1 MRKNKTT
8 PSIKPLTF
16 NFKPSTFFP
25 TFVKT
30 NFYMQDFQDF
40 LEPISLAILSDD
52 EGYIDGQIGK
62 HILTEETEYFDVNN
76 ADVVLV
82 GVLESRGNG
91 GREKE
96 NNAADVIRK
105 QLYKLHYW
113 HTDIKIADIGNI
125 KKGATLNDSYAAIK
139 TVLEEL
145 YIRKKTVVIIGGSH
159 DITLAQYLAYK
170 STNQMLEASCIDA
183 CIDLNTESRNPSETF
198 LMEMFT
204 GEPNLLKHYNH
215 IAFQSYFVHPRM
227 LQTIDKLRFD
237 CYRLGNVLDNIV
249 EMEPVLRN
257 SHMLSFDIAAIKY
270 SDAPSNKNCPNGLTG
285 IEACTLTRYAGM
297 SENLNSI
304 AFYGYNPS
312 DDVSEIT
319 AAQIA
324 QMCWYFIDGK
334 HRKNQE
340 SALDD
345 RNNFNEYHTAFAE
358 VETVFLQSKRTNR
371 WWMQMPDGKFIACSH
386 NDYLVAGKNDFPERW
401 LRVQERN

>member
-1 MRKNKTT
+1 
-8 PSIKPLTF
+8 
-16 NFKPSTFFP
+16 
-25 TFVKT
+25 
-30 NFYMQDFQDF
+30 MQDFNDF
-40 LEPISLAILSDD
+40 LETISLAQISED

-62 HILTEETEYFDVNN
+62 HILTEEAEYFDVNN

-82 GVLESRGNG
+82 GVLENRGNDSSK
-91 GREKE
+91 KE
-96 NNAADVIRK
+96 NNAANIIRK

-113 HTDIKIADIGNI
+113 HSEIKIADIGNI

-145 YIRKKTVVIIGGSH
+145 YIRKKIVVIIGGSH

-170 STNQMLEASCIDA
+170 STNQMIEVTCVDAYINLE
-183 CIDLNTESRNPSETF
+183 TESRKPSDIF

-204 GEPNLLKHYNH
+204 GEPNLMKHYNH

-249 EMEPVLRN
+249 EMEPVIRN
-257 SHMLSFDIAAIKY
+257 SHMLSFDVAALKY
-270 SDAPSNKNCPNGLTG
+270 SDAPTNKNCPNGLTG
-285 IEACTLTRYAGM
+285 IDACTLTRYAGM
-297 SENLNSI
+297 SDNLNSI
-304 AFYGYNPS
+304 GFYGYNPT

-324 QMCWYFIDGK
+324 QMCWYFIDGQ

-340 SALDD
+340 SSLED
-345 RNNFNEYHTAFAE
+345 RNNFNEYHTVFAE
-358 VETVFLQSKRTNR
+358 VETLFLQSKRTNR
-371 WWMQMPDGKFIACSH
+371 WWMQMPDGKFVACSY

>member
-1 MRKNKTT
+1 MD
-8 PSIKPLTF
+8 SL
-16 NFKPSTFFP
+16 
-25 TFVKT
+25 
-30 NFYMQDFQDF
+30 QDF
-40 LEPISLAILSDD
+40 LTPISLTIISED

-62 HILTEETEYFDVNN
+62 HILTQEDEYFDINTV
-76 ADVVLV
+76 DIVLV
-82 GVLESRGNG
+82 GVLETRGNG
-91 GREKE
+91 TIQKE
-96 NNAADVIRK
+96 NNAADIIRK

-125 KKGATLNDSYAAIK
+125 KTGASINDSYAAIK

-170 STNQMLEASCIDA
+170 STNQMVEASCIDA
-183 CIDLNTESRNPSETF
+183 YINLSGESSVPSENF

-204 GEPNLLKHYNH
+204 GEPNLMKHYNH
-215 IAFQSYFVHPRM
+215 IGFQSYFVHPRM

-237 CYRLGNVLDNIV
+237 CYRLGNVLDNII
-249 EMEPVLRN
+249 EMEPVIRN
-257 SHMLSFDIAAIKY
+257 SHMLSFDIAALKY

-304 AFYGYNPS
+304 GFYGYKPS
-312 DDVSEIT
+312 DDVDEIT
-319 AAQIA
+319 AKQIA
-324 QMCWYFIDGK
+324 QMLWYFVDGS

-345 RNNFNEYHTAFAE
+345 RNNFNEYHTVFAE
-358 VETVFLQSKRTNR
+358 VDTTFLQSKRTQR
-371 WWMQMPDGKFIACSH
+371 WWMQMPDGHFIACSH
-386 NDYLVAGKNDFPERW
+386 NDYLTAGKNDFPERW

>member
-1 MRKNKTT
+1 MH
-8 PSIKPLTF
+8 SLH
-16 NFKPSTFFP
+16 
-25 TFVKT
+25 
-30 NFYMQDFQDF
+30 DF
-40 LEPISLAILSDD
+40 LIPISLTAISED

-62 HILTEETEYFDVNN
+62 HILTEENEYFDIDI
-76 ADVVLV
+76 ADIVLV
-82 GVLESRGNG
+82 GVLETRGNG
-91 GREKE
+91 TIEKA
-96 NNAADVIRK
+96 NNAADIIRK

-125 KKGATLNDSYAAIK
+125 KTGATLNDSYAAIK

-145 YIRKKTVVIIGGSH
+145 YIRKKRVVIIGGSH

-183 CIDLNTESRNPSETF
+183 YINLSGESSMPSENF

-204 GEPNLLKHYNH
+204 GEPNLMKHYNH
-215 IAFQSYFVHPRM
+215 IGFQSYFVHPRM
-227 LQTIDKLRFD
+227 LQTIDKLKFD
-237 CYRLGNVLDNIV
+237 CYRLGNVLDNII
-249 EMEPVLRN
+249 EMEPVIRN
-257 SHMLSFDIAAIKY
+257 SHMLSFDIAALKY

-304 AFYGYNPS
+304 GIYGYNPLE
-312 DDVSEIT
+312 DVAEIT
-319 AAQIA
+319 AKQIA
-324 QMCWYFIDGK
+324 QMLWYFVDGS

-345 RNNFNEYHTAFAE
+345 RNNFNEYHTVFAE
-358 VETVFLQSKRTNR
+358 VDTTFLQSKRTQR
-371 WWMQMPDGKFIACSH
+371 WWMQMPDGHFIACSH
-386 NDYLVAGKNDFPERW
+386 NDYLTAGKNDFPERW

>member
-1 MRKNKTT
+1 MH
-8 PSIKPLTF
+8 SLH
-16 NFKPSTFFP
+16 
-25 TFVKT
+25 
-30 NFYMQDFQDF
+30 DF
-40 LEPISLAILSDD
+40 LIPISLTAISED
-52 EGYIDGQIGK
+52 EGYIDGQIGR
-62 HILTEETEYFDVNN
+62 HILTEENEYFDIDI
-76 ADVVLV
+76 ADIVLV
-82 GVLESRGNG
+82 GVLETRGNG
-91 GREKE
+91 TIEKA
-96 NNAADVIRK
+96 NNAADIIRK

-125 KKGATLNDSYAAIK
+125 KTGATLNDSYAAIK

-145 YIRKKTVVIIGGSH
+145 YIRKKRVVIIGGSH

-183 CIDLNTESRNPSETF
+183 YINLSGESSMPSENF

-204 GEPNLLKHYNH
+204 GEPNLMKHYNH
-215 IAFQSYFVHPRM
+215 IGFQSYFVHPRM

-237 CYRLGNVLDNIV
+237 CYRLGNVLDNII
-249 EMEPVLRN
+249 EMEPVIRN
-257 SHMLSFDIAAIKY
+257 SHMLSFDIAALKY

-304 AFYGYNPS
+304 GIYGYNPS
-312 DDVSEIT
+312 EDVAEIT
-319 AAQIA
+319 AKQIA
-324 QMCWYFIDGK
+324 QMLWYFVDGS

-345 RNNFNEYHTAFAE
+345 RNNFNEYHTVFAE
-358 VETVFLQSKRTNR
+358 VDTTFLQSKRTQR
-371 WWMQMPDGKFIACSH
+371 WWMQMPDGHFIACSH
-386 NDYLVAGKNDFPERW
+386 NDYLTAGKNDFPERW

>member
-1 MRKNKTT
+1 
-8 PSIKPLTF
+8 
-16 NFKPSTFFP
+16 
-25 TFVKT
+25 
-30 NFYMQDFQDF
+30 MQDFYDF
-40 LEPISLAILSDD
+40 LEPISLAIISED

-62 HILTEETEYFDVNN
+62 HILTDETEYFDVNN
-76 ADVVLV
+76 ADIVLV

-91 GREKE
+91 TREKE
-96 NNAADVIRK
+96 NKAADVIRK

-145 YIRKKTVVIIGGSH
+145 YIRKKIVIIIGGSH

-170 STNQMLEASCIDA
+170 STNQMLEASCVDA
-183 CIDLNTESRNPSETF
+183 FINLNTESRNPADTF

-237 CYRLGNVLDNIV
+237 CYRLGNVLDNII
-249 EMEPVLRN
+249 EMEPVIRN
-257 SHMLSFDIAAIKY
+257 SHLLSFDIAAIKH
-270 SDAPSNKNCPNGLTG
+270 SDAPANKNCPNGLTG

-304 AFYGYNPS
+304 GFYGYNPS

-319 AAQIA
+319 AIQIA
-324 QMCWYFIDGK
+324 QMCWYFIDGQ

-340 SALDD
+340 SSLED
-345 RNNFNEYHTAFAE
+345 RDNFNEYHTAFAE
-358 VETVFLQSKRTNR
+358 VETIFLQSKRTNR
-371 WWMQMPDGKFIACSH
+371 WWMQMPDGKFIPCSY